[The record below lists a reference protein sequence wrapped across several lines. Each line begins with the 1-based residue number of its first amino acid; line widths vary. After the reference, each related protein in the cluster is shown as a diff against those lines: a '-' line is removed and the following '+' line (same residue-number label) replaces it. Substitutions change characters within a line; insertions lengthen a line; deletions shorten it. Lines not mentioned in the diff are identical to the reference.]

1 VIKGASNSDRK
12 TIFQIDK
19 TKNTSRRADGFGP
32 WENMVDAPGRLLL
45 YFYLTPTPIISCC
58 NLNYERKKS
67 FHDR

>member
-32 WENMVDAPGRLLL
+32 WENMVDAPGD
-45 YFYLTPTPIISCC
+45 YFYIFI
-58 NLNYERKKS
+58 
-67 FHDR
+67 